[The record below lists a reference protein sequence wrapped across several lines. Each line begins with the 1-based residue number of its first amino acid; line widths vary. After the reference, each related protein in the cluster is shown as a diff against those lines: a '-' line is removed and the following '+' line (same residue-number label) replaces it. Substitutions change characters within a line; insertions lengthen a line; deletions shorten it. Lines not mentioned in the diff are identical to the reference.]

1 MILQCALYAS
11 RMKIGYE
18 GYSLGNSGIA
28 DRRRILFWADARG
41 HTVVNSRDP
50 NADII
55 VITSSSNL
63 GYWSR
68 SNTGKPLILDVVD
81 GLVGE
86 QSWSKDLLRGVA
98 YWGTRRSTSI
108 IPLPYKELIIKL
120 ARRCTAV
127 VCSSPEQVA
136 EWKKHKIKAIDI
148 LDIHE
153 EIPININSE
162 SPYLGNS
169 EEIFWEGLPATLGSM
184 SLLKGFVEGNADLN
198 FNLNIL
204 TSLNSFKY
212 MNKYKRFNLEEI
224 LIRQLPQKNLNFN
237 LVDWSPRELVYYSQ
251 KSKVGVIPILGFQGY
266 NHLKAENRLLIMWRL
281 GLPVLTSPLASYSRV
296 MKDAQIDGICRDSL
310 EWKSKLENL
319 FRSSDVREE
328 FVTKSREYL
337 AKRHNYK
344 DLLDKWDSVLA
355 KA

>member
-1 MILQCALYAS
+1 M
-11 RMKIGYE
+11 MKIGYE

-28 DRRRILFWADARG
+28 DRRRILFWANARG
-41 HTVVNSRDP
+41 HTVVDSRDP
-50 NADII
+50 NADVI
-55 VITSSSNL
+55 VITSSSDL

-68 SNTGKPLILDVVD
+68 SKTEKPLILDVVD
-81 GLVGE
+81 GLIGE

-98 YWGTRRSTSI
+98 YWGTRRSTNI
-108 IPLPYKELIIKL
+108 FPLPYKELITGL

-136 EWKKHKIKAIDI
+136 EWEKYQIKAIDI

-153 EIPININSE
+153 EIPIKMKTE
-162 SPYLGNS
+162 SPYLGNL

-184 SLLKGFVEGNADLN
+184 SLLKGFVEDNSDFN

-212 MNKYKRFNLEEI
+212 MNKYKRFNLEET
-224 LIRQLPQKNLNFN
+224 LTKQLPQKNLKFNF
-237 LVDWSPRELVYYSQ
+237 VQWSPQELVHYSQ

-319 FRSSDVREE
+319 FRSSDLREE
-328 FVTKSREYL
+328 FATKSSEYL
-337 AKRHNYK
+337 EKRHNYK
-344 DLLDKWDSVLA
+344 ELLDKWDSVLA
-355 KA
+355 KT